1 MATDIVLASE
11 LSDQFDVGVLEAN
24 KIRLKFDAITTALTP
39 KTWAGATINDAVASA
54 EATTCNAME
63 LSDGTY
69 MATGRVSW
77 AAHGLTVGSYGLHL
91 GSDLSLKRRLPRCA
105 GERALNAIK
114 SAIHTAHKAVRLAKA
129 GVRSG

>member
-77 AAHGLTVGSYGLHL
+77 AAHGLTVGSYYYLDQATAGAVTALQPTTGLVQ
-91 GSDLSLKRRLPRCA
+91 RLFFVPDTDSVLVNVQEA
-105 GERALNAIK
+105 YTI
-114 SAIHTAHKAVRLAKA
+114 
-129 GVRSG
+129 